1 MGLALQHVD
10 QSLYGFLFLTSD
22 SLRANI
28 LICKWIGQQCSKN
41 PYASSSFPSNQYVA
55 FLSQPSMQF
64 CKLVS
69 GVFQG
74 KSCLGWL
81 LVWVIFFYI
90 YIYIPLILQL
100 EKDMLFGGGYRTVRK
115 YVVLMSLASSQL
127 RGKLMEIFI
136 DSDKQILMGEY
147 LNWYKCKFM
156 LQLRWLQHVISR
168 LLRYTSSLEYDSL
181 FVHYSH
187 VWIHSSLFHRSIYRI
202 RVLQIH
208 FYSLLLSQHNTI
220 D

>member
-1 MGLALQHVD
+1 MPVVHFQAINMLHSKVNLACNFVNW
-10 QSLYGFLFLTSD
+10 FL
-22 SLRANI
+22 
-28 LICKWIGQQCSKN
+28 
-41 PYASSSFPSNQYVA
+41 
-55 FLSQPSMQF
+55 
-64 CKLVS
+64 S

-81 LVWVIFFYI
+81 LVWVILYI
-90 YIYIPLILQL
+90 YIYIYIALILQL
-100 EKDMLFGGGYRTVRK
+100 EKDM
-115 YVVLMSLASSQL
+115 LMSLASSQL